1 MNLPYN
7 IIEKYS
13 LTESH
18 ICGVRFSLTKRS
30 LFNNNYNTNRVE
42 FCQGTEETDALLYNK
57 KPSAPYRFGGF
68 VVELTGFEPVISTL
82 PV

>member
-57 KPSAPYRFGGF
+57 NPPHHIGSEGLWWSNFC
-68 VVELTGFEPVISTL
+68 
-82 PV
+82 